1 MQLRVLLPYKVFTE
15 CEQVT
20 QIVAVT
26 HSGSFALLPHRLDC
40 VAALVPGILSY
51 STALGNETYLAIDE
65 GILLKNGADVL
76 VCVRRA
82 FGGADLGQLRTSV
95 EKEFLKLDE
104 QQKSLRS
111 TLTQLEG
118 RLIRQFV
125 NLQHG

>member
-15 CEQVT
+15 CERVT

-51 STALGNETYLAIDE
+51 STALGNEAYLAVDE

-82 FGGADLGQLRTSV
+82 IGGADLGQLRTSV
-95 EKEFLKLDE
+95 EKEFLKLDQ

-111 TLTQLEG
+111 TLAQLEG

-125 NLQHG
+125 NLQHV

>member
-15 CEQVT
+15 CERVM

-26 HSGSFALLPHRLDC
+26 RSGSFALLPHRLDC

-51 STALGNETYLAIDE
+51 STAPGNEVYLAVDE
-65 GILLKNGADVL
+65 GMLLKKGGDVL

-82 FGGADLGQLRTSV
+82 IGGADLGQLRTSV

-104 QQKSLRS
+104 QEKSLRS
-111 TLTQLEG
+111 TLAQLES
-118 RLIRQFV
+118 RFIRQFV
-125 NLQHG
+125 NFQRV